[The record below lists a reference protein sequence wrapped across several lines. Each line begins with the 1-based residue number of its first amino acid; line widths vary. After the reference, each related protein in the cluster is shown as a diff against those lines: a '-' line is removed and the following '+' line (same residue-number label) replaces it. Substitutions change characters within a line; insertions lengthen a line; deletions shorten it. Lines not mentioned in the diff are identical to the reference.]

1 MAAVAPSYGLLVV
14 LVFLSGLGIAAFH
27 PEGAKFA
34 VFASGRKRASGM
46 SLFNIGG
53 NTGYALGPII
63 VTPLVL
69 WLGLGPGG
77 LLASIPVILGA
88 LAVLRALPYL
98 SLLRPERGAGSGVA
112 QGRDDVRAMAILAGV
127 IGLRSVAWFG
137 LLTFVPLWVVSL
149 GNSQAAGNRLLSLM
163 LLSGAVGTLLLG
175 PIADRFGLRRTLL
188 VAQAIL
194 TPMILVFV
202 LVGGLV
208 GAFALMVVGI
218 CVVGTFGVTMVL
230 SQLYLPQHV
239 GMASGLSIGL
249 AMGFGGVA
257 AVALGGVADAVDLED
272 GAGVQ
277 CVRALA
283 WRCSVLLPSRPERG
297 SAGCDRAALCIPSA
311 RLTVDPHSML
321 NNQGDP
327 MTVQEFFDALPS
339 KVDPAKTVGMNN
351 SFAFDIAEVGAWTVT
366 VADGAVSVAEGEHEA
381 DCTLSASEETLMKI
395 ARGEANAT
403 TAYMTGKL
411 KIKGDM
417 GAALKLQKLF

>member
-1 MAAVAPSYGLLVV
+1 MREAIDRKGMAALSGGHLATDFASGSVPALLPFFAVKFDLNYTLTAVVMLAVLVSSSLTQPLFGLWSDRRGALWLLPTGLALAGAGIGLAAVAPSYGLLLV
-14 LVFLSGLGIAAFH
+14 LIFLSGLGIAAFH

-88 LAVLRALPYL
+88 LAVFAALPYL
-98 SLLRPERGAGSGVA
+98 SRLRPERGVGSGVA
-112 QGRDDVRAMAILAGV
+112 EGRDDVWAMVILGGV

-149 GNSQAAGNRLLSLM
+149 GNSEADGNRLLSLM
-163 LLSGAVGTLLLG
+163 LLAGAVGTLLLG

-188 VAQAIL
+188 VAQAVL

-208 GAFALMVVGI
+208 GAIALMVVGI
-218 CVVGTFGVTMVL
+218 CVVGTFGLTMVL
-230 SQLYLPQHV
+230 SQMYLPQHV

-249 AMGFGGVA
+249 AMGLGGIA
-257 AVALGGVADAVDLED
+257 AVALGGVADAVDLKTALVCSAFAPLL
-272 GAGVQ
+272 GVVLCFFLPAPKLAG
-277 CVRALA
+277 
-283 WRCSVLLPSRPERG
+283 
-297 SAGCDRAALCIPSA
+297 
-311 RLTVDPHSML
+311 
-321 NNQGDP
+321 
-327 MTVQEFFDALPS
+327 
-339 KVDPAKTVGMNN
+339 
-351 SFAFDIAEVGAWTVT
+351 
-366 VADGAVSVAEGEHEA
+366 SVATA
-381 DCTLSASEETLMKI
+381 PSSAYPL
-395 ARGEANAT
+395 
-403 TAYMTGKL
+403 L
-411 KIKGDM
+411 D
-417 GAALKLQKLF
+417 